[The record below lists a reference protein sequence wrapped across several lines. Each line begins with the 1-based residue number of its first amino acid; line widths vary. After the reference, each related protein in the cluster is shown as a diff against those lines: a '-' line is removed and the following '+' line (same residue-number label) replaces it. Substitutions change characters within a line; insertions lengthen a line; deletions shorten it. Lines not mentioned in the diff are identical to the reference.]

1 MITFDI
7 HWQFLEQH
15 FYYLNQNYFIF
26 QFVQKN
32 ENSGQLDSCRHK
44 NDYKYDD
51 CVYGIH
57 GQMMKDE
64 LGCSFEFV
72 FGKNDSS
79 SNEAV
84 EECILNDVNG
94 KEAFKDIVY
103 GIIQLFLVRSTFNVS
118 ELQNLEIFDTKT
130 LDQLLQEIFTM
141 ESQ

>member
-1 MITFDI
+1 
-7 HWQFLEQH
+7 
-15 FYYLNQNYFIF
+15 
-26 QFVQKN
+26 
-32 ENSGQLDSCRHK
+32 
-44 NDYKYDD
+44 
-51 CVYGIH
+51 
-57 GQMMKDE
+57 MMKDE

-130 LDQLLQEIFTM
+130 LDQLL
-141 ESQ
+141 